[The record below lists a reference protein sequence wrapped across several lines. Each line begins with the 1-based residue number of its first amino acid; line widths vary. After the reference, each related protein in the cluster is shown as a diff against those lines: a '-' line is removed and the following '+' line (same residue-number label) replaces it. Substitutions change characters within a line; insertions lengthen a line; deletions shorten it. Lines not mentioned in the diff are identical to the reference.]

1 MAKRVDTQPPET
13 GQLSTVTVEQER
25 QLRQTLRKL
34 GIASPP
40 LTDTSTRESVR
51 HLRDFEQEG
60 GE

>member
-1 MAKRVDTQPPET
+1 MARRVDTRPPAT
-13 GQLSTVTVEQER
+13 GQLSTVTLEQER
-25 QLRQTLRKL
+25 QLRQKLREL

-40 LTDTSTRESVR
+40 LVQSSTEESVR